1 MQSKIDKKT
10 ISNQKEFYEYFNDL
24 LCTIFNADIEKNYIK
39 FNNGQIFQIMPIVK
53 NNYSE
58 E

>member
-1 MQSKIDKKT
+1 MQSKIDKKN

-39 FNNGQIFQIMPIVK
+39 FNNGQIFQIMSIVK

-58 E
+58 